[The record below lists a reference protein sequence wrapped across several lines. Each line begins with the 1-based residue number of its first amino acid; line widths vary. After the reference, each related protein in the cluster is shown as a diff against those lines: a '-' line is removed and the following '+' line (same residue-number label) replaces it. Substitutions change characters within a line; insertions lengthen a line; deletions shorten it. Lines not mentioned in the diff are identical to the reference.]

1 MHAAAALVDR
11 PQLADWT
18 TIVRLSLHVL
28 AASVWVGGQFV
39 LAGLL
44 PTVRGF
50 GDTAPR
56 RIAQAFARLSW
67 PAFALLIVTGFW
79 NFSAVDHQRATT
91 SWSTVFGVK
100 MVLVVAAGVGT
111 YLHARATTP
120 RGKGAWA
127 GIGTLA
133 SVAALVLGVAL
144 AG

>member
-1 MHAAAALVDR
+1 MHAAAAVLDR

-18 TIVRLSLHVL
+18 TIVRLSLHIL
-28 AASVWVGGQFV
+28 AACVWVGGQFV

-44 PTVRGF
+44 PTVRGL

-56 RIAQAFARLSW
+56 KIAQAFARLSW

-79 NFSAVDHQRATT
+79 NYFAVNHDHAFT
-91 SWSTVFGVK
+91 SWSVVFNVK
-100 MVLVVAAGVGT
+100 MVCVVAAGVGT
-111 YLHARATTP
+111 YLHTRAKTAKA
-120 RGKGAWA
+120 KGAWA

-133 SVAALVLGVAL
+133 SIAALVLGVAL

>member
-1 MHAAAALVDR
+1 LHFTALLDR

-28 AASVWVGGQFV
+28 AACVWVGGQFV

-44 PTVRGF
+44 PTVRGL

-56 RIAQAFARLSW
+56 KIAQAFARLSW
-67 PAFALLIVTGFW
+67 PAFGLLLVTGFW
-79 NFSAVDHQRATT
+79 NYFAVDHQHATG
-91 SWSTVFGVK
+91 SWSVVFSVK
-100 MVLVVAAGVGT
+100 MAFVVAAGVGT
-111 YLHARATTP
+111 YLHTRAASP
-120 RGKGAWA
+120 KAKGVWA

-133 SVAALVLGVAL
+133 SIVALVLGVAL

>member
-1 MHAAAALVDR
+1 VHVVALADR
-11 PQLADWT
+11 PQLADWI

-28 AASVWVGGQFV
+28 AACVWVGGQFV
-39 LAGLL
+39 VAGLL
-44 PTVRGF
+44 PTVRGL

-56 RIAQAFARLSW
+56 KVAQAFARLSW

-79 NFSAVDHQRATT
+79 NFFAVDHQQATS
-91 SWSTVFGVK
+91 SWSAVFSVK
-100 MVLVVAAGVGT
+100 MACVVVAGVGT
-111 YLHARATTP
+111 FLHTRATSP
-120 RGKGAWA
+120 KAKGAWA